1 MRTLWSILGSE
12 PIEILPTFRTMPRTS
27 RFLRFHFL
35 VAFFLSGIVLSP
47 SLFAAPRD
55 AGLPAFVTGL
65 IGKQVELNGSP
76 MLAGATL
83 FPGDVIRLGEDS
95 TAALQFGN
103 SLILAAPQTELVVES
118 QSLQL
123 RNGRIQVRVNGK
135 VPFAISGSFFQLNV
149 AAVRGIAGSAEVRSG
164 GTRAEI
170 SSVSGL
176 AEITGSG
183 ITPYWLQPGDT
194 AMLSA
199 GEEAS
204 AGDATAKQVAG
215 KVSRLIPQVQI
226 DRASQH
232 IVAEVSS
239 GVYWNDDLRS
249 GPTGRAHVTL
259 TDGSQLNLG
268 SESSLRILQ
277 HDAQSQQTSLDLIVG
292 RLRGKITK
300 ITRPGGK
307 FEIHTPMGV
316 AGLIGTDLS
325 LLVTG
330 DFTELMVFDGAV
342 RFTILNGPS
351 TIVTAG
357 QKLRISK
364 SGVVDGPL
372 PFAPQEAQ
380 LAQNLTDI
388 TGPNPAP
395 AVAATRPTVP
405 MIIALTGSA
414 IGVGIG
420 VWQGSRPAISTFIP

>member
-1 MRTLWSILGSE
+1 
-12 PIEILPTFRTMPRTS
+12 
-27 RFLRFHFL
+27 
-35 VAFFLSGIVLSP
+35 
-47 SLFAAPRD
+47 
-55 AGLPAFVTGL
+55 
-65 IGKQVELNGSP
+65 
-76 MLAGATL
+76 
-83 FPGDVIRLGEDS
+83 
-95 TAALQFGN
+95 
-103 SLILAAPQTELVVES
+103 
-118 QSLQL
+118 
-123 RNGRIQVRVNGK
+123 
-135 VPFAISGSFFQLNV
+135 
-149 AAVRGIAGSAEVRSG
+149 
-164 GTRAEI
+164 
-170 SSVSGL
+170 
-176 AEITGSG
+176 
-183 ITPYWLQPGDT
+183 
-194 AMLSA
+194 MLSA